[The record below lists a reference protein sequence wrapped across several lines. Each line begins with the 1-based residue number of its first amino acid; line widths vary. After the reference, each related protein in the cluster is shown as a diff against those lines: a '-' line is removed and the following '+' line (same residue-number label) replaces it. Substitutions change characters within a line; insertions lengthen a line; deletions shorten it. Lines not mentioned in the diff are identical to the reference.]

1 MSERI
6 TDADPTSVAADP
18 SMVPLMISGGNRNS
32 LSGTGDLRPRALR
45 PGSEQ
50 ALAIPSRMGNRLH
63 YRDGRVE
70 TIVQHLP
77 SDDTEGG
84 LYD

>member
-6 TDADPTSVAADP
+6 TDANPHGVAADP

-70 TIVQHLP
+70 VMRLP